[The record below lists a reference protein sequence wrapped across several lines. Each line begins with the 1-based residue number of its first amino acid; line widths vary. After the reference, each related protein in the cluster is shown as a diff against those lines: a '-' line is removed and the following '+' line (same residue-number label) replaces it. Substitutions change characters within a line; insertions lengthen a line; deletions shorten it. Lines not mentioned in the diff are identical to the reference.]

1 MNRKN
6 GKSVLSQKSVRIF
19 MGSALAGIVACCVA
33 LFGTA
38 GSGKSLPLAMTVALW
53 VLLAVVFVLAVA
65 GCVNFKKTVSNPLHD
80 ISEICGKFAEGE
92 LKVSI
97 DYRGN
102 GDVGYLADS
111 LNSVFQ
117 QLQVVVNE
125 ISGILQKMSGGDFVS
140 YTIRDYKNDFAPISQ
155 SFRKIDEQLN
165 STFALFQS
173 SAEQVDAGAKQVSD
187 GAQELA
193 QGNTEQASSSEELSA
208 SIQEIAPKTGETSEH
223 VAKATEYLSMTSQN
237 VEDSNEQMKK
247 MLAAMEEIS
256 ASSGEISKIIKVI
269 DNIAFQTN
277 ILALNAAVEAARAG
291 DAGKGFA
298 VVADE
303 VRSLAGKS
311 AEAAKQTAELI
322 ENTLQKIKDG
332 MTFATGTAKT
342 LDAVT
347 EKIEKLNDTT
357 QKINKASATQ
367 SAAIEQIT
375 QGVEQISTVIQ
386 TNSATAE
393 ESAAAS
399 EELLSQARVLTDELL
414 KYKVKE
420 SAVSVKSKSEGMVK
434 EVKTE
439 KVKKAG

>member
-6 GKSVLSQKSVRIF
+6 GKNVLSQKSVRIF
-19 MGSALAGIVACCVA
+19 MGSALAGIAACCVA

-38 GSGKSLPLAMTVALW
+38 GSGKSMSLPMTAALW
-53 VLLAVVFVLAVA
+53 VLLVADLVLAVA
-65 GCVNFKKTVSNPLHD
+65 GCVNFKKTVSDPLHE
-80 ISEICGKFAEGE
+80 ISEKCGKFVEGD
-92 LKVSI
+92 LKATI
-97 DYRGN
+97 DYKGN
-102 GDVGYLADS
+102 GDVGRLAQS
-111 LNSVFQ
+111 LNPIFQ
-117 QLQVVVNE
+117 RLQVVVDE
-125 ISGILQKMSGGDFVS
+125 ISGVLQKMSSGDFVS
-140 YTIRDYKNDFAPISQ
+140 YTIRDYENDFAPISQ

-165 STFALFQS
+165 RTFALFQS

-193 QGNTEQASSSEELSA
+193 QGSTEQASSSEELSA
-208 SIQEIAPKTGETSEH
+208 SIQEIAQKASETSEH
-223 VAKATEYLSMTSQN
+223 VSEVTKYLSMTSQN
-237 VEDSNEQMKK
+237 VEDSNEQMKQ

-269 DNIAFQTN
+269 DSIAFQTN

-332 MTFATGTAKT
+332 TTFANGTAKT
-342 LDAVT
+342 LEAVT

-357 QKINKASATQ
+357 QKINKASTAQ

-399 EELLSQARVLTDELL
+399 EELSGQARVLTDELL
-414 KYKVKE
+414 KYKVRK
-420 SAVSVKSKSEGMVK
+420 SAVVAVSKSEDSKKGEK
-434 EVKTE
+434 KE
-439 KVKKAG
+439 KVEKIA